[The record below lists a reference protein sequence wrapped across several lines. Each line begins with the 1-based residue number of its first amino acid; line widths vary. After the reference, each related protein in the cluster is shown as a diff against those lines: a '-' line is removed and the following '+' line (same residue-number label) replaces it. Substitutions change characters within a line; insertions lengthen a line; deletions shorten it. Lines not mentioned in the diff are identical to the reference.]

1 MKPFNPKALFSLA
14 AIGVLA
20 LTACGEA
27 PDDDTDDAAEAPDT
41 DGDDADDAG
50 EPAEDV
56 DYTACVVSDDGGW
69 NDQSF
74 NQSAYAGLQDAISDF
89 GIDHNEAESNSD
101 AEYGPNVDSMVQ
113 AGCDITF
120 GVGYLLADAISEAA
134 LANEDLTFALIDEWV
149 PEEPE
154 NAKPLVFNTSEAA
167 YLAGYV
173 AADVSETGVVGTWGG
188 LQIPSVTVF
197 MDGFADGVDR
207 YNEDNGEDVQL
218 VGWDKEAQDGSF
230 SGDFSDQSAGSTLTE
245 QLLAQDADIIMP
257 VAGGSG
263 LGAGPAIESAG
274 AKMIWVDSDGY
285 ESTEYGD
292 IILTSVLKEISQSV
306 YDTIEEGSGGS
317 FTSEPYVGDL
327 ENEGVG
333 LAPFHDFEDEVS
345 DELRD
350 KIDELTAEIIS
361 GETVVESE
369 NAP

>member
-1 MKPFNPKALFSLA
+1 MRPFNPKAVFSLA
-14 AIGVLA
+14 AVGVLA
-20 LTACGEA
+20 LSACGEA
-27 PDDDTDDAAEAPDT
+27 PDEDADDDATDAADT
-41 DGDDADDAG
+41 ADGDDTAGAD
-50 EPAEDV
+50 EEV
-56 DYTACVVSDDGGW
+56 DFTACVVSDDGGW

-74 NQSAYAGLQDAISDF
+74 NQSAYAGLQEAINDF
-89 GIDHNEAESNSD
+89 GIEHNEAESNSD

-134 LANEDLTFALIDEWV
+134 LQNEDTTFGLVDEWV

-154 NAKPLVFNTSEAA
+154 NAKPLVFNTAEAA
-167 YLAGYV
+167 YLAGYL
-173 AADVSETGVVGTWGG
+173 AAAVTETGVVGTWGG
-188 LQIPSVTVF
+188 MQIPSVTVF

-207 YNEDNGEDVQL
+207 FNEDTGEDVEL
-218 VGWDKEAQDGSF
+218 VGWDKDAQDGSF
-230 SGDFSDQSAGSTLTE
+230 SGDFSDQSAGATLTE

-263 LGAGPAIESAG
+263 LGAGPAIEAAG

-292 IILTSVLKEISQSV
+292 IILTSVLKEISQAV
-306 YDTIEEGSGGS
+306 YDTIEESLGGG

-327 ENEGVG
+327 ANEGVG
-333 LAPFHDFEDEVS
+333 LAPFHDFEDEVP
-345 DELRD
+345 DEVRE
-350 KIDELTAEIIS
+350 KIEELTEEIVS
-361 GETVVESE
+361 GETAVESD